1 MSDIK
6 IICDSMS
13 DLTKEQ
19 VEKYDIEV
27 LPLTIILE
35 DKEYRD
41 GIDIELDEFYKILKD
56 KKVYPK
62 TSQVTYGQFKTV
74 FDKYI
79 AEGKTIFYIAASAN
93 ATGSYQS
100 AVMAKN
106 DTDGEIYMY
115 DASNLSFGA
124 GIFVLRAAELIEQG
138 KSIEEVMTELDLIK
152 EKQSLIFAIDSLNHL
167 QKGGRI
173 SSTKAVLGNILNVK
187 PICGVEDGLVA
198 QLGQVRGKKNVIN
211 KIIETA
217 EELQDGQVNDKI
229 MYVGYMDNE
238 KERDALIEAL
248 KEKYNPEKIG
258 TFKVGSCIGSHS
270 GPGVLGLLT
279 FKK

>member
-1 MSDIK
+1 MSKIK

-19 VEKYDIEV
+19 IEKYDIEV
-27 LPLTIILE
+27 LPLTVILE
-35 DKEYRD
+35 DKEYKD
-41 GIDIELDEFYKILKD
+41 GIDFELDEFYKILED

-79 AEGKTIFYIAASAN
+79 AEGRTIFYVASSAN

-106 DTDGEIYMY
+106 DTDGEIYLY
-115 DASNLSFGA
+115 DASNLTFGA
-124 GIFVLRAAELIEQG
+124 GIFVLRAAELVEQG
-138 KSIEEVMTELDLIK
+138 KSVEEIIPELDLIK
-152 EKQSLIFAIDSLNHL
+152 EKYCLVFSIDSLNHL

-187 PICGVEDGLVA
+187 PICEVKDGLVT
-198 QLGQVRGKKNVIN
+198 QLGQVRGKKNIIN
-211 KIIETA
+211 KLIEAT
-217 EELQDGQVNDKI
+217 EELTNGQIDNKV
-229 MYVGYMDNE
+229 MYVVYMDNVKE
-238 KERDALIEAL
+238 KDALIEVL

-258 TFKVGSCIGSHS
+258 TFRIGSCIGSHS
-270 GPGVLGLLT
+270 GPGVLGILS

>member
-1 MSDIK
+1 MSKIK

-19 VEKYDIEV
+19 IEKYDIEV
-27 LPLTIILE
+27 LPLTVILE
-35 DKEYRD
+35 DKEYKD
-41 GIDIELDEFYKILKD
+41 GIDFELDEFYKILED

-79 AEGKTIFYIAASAN
+79 AEGRIIFYVASSAN

-106 DTDGEIYMY
+106 DTDGEIYLY
-115 DASNLSFGA
+115 DASNLTFGA
-124 GIFVLRAAELIEQG
+124 GIFVLRAAELVEQG
-138 KSIEEVMTELDLIK
+138 KSVEEIIPELDLIK
-152 EKQSLIFAIDSLNHL
+152 EKYCLVFSIDSLNHL

-187 PICGVEDGLVA
+187 PICEVKDGLVT
-198 QLGQVRGKKNVIN
+198 QLGQVRGKKNIIN
-211 KIIETA
+211 KLIEAT
-217 EELQDGQVNDKI
+217 EELTNGQIDNKV
-229 MYVGYMDNE
+229 MYVGYMDNV
-238 KERDALIEAL
+238 K
-248 KEKYNPEKIG
+248 
-258 TFKVGSCIGSHS
+258 
-270 GPGVLGLLT
+270 
-279 FKK
+279 

>member
-1 MSDIK
+1 MSKIK

-19 VEKYDIEV
+19 IEKYDIEV
-27 LPLTIILE
+27 LPLTVILE
-35 DKEYRD
+35 DKEYKD
-41 GIDIELDEFYKILKD
+41 GIDFELDEFYKILED

-79 AEGKTIFYIAASAN
+79 AEGRIIFYVASSAN

-106 DTDGEIYMY
+106 DTDGEIYLY
-115 DASNLSFGA
+115 DASNLTFGA
-124 GIFVLRAAELIEQG
+124 GIFVLRAAELVEQG
-138 KSIEEVMTELDLIK
+138 KSVEEIIPELDLIK
-152 EKQSLIFAIDSLNHL
+152 EKYCLVFSIDSLNHL

-187 PICGVEDGLVA
+187 PICEVKDGLVT
-198 QLGQVRGKKNVIN
+198 QLGQVRGKKNIIN
-211 KIIETA
+211 KLIEAT
-217 EELQDGQVNDKI
+217 EELTNGQIDNKV
-229 MYVGYMDNE
+229 MYVGYMDNVKE
-238 KERDALIEAL
+238 KDALIEVL

-258 TFKVGSCIGSHS
+258 TFRIGSCIGSHS
-270 GPGVLGLLT
+270 GPGVLGILS

>member
-74 FDKYI
+74 FDKYL

>member
-1 MSDIK
+1 MSKIK

-19 VEKYDIEV
+19 IEKYDIEV
-27 LPLTIILE
+27 LPLTVILE
-35 DKEYRD
+35 DKEYKD
-41 GIDIELDEFYKILKD
+41 GIDFELDEFYKILED

-62 TSQVTYGQFKTV
+62 TSQVTYGQFKNV

-79 AEGKTIFYIAASAN
+79 AEGRTIFYVASSAN

-106 DTDGEIYMY
+106 DTDGEIYLY
-115 DASNLSFGA
+115 DASNLTFGA
-124 GIFVLRAAELIEQG
+124 GIFVLRAAELVEQG
-138 KSIEEVMTELDLIK
+138 KSVEEIIPELDLIK
-152 EKQSLIFAIDSLNHL
+152 EKYCLVFSIDSLNHL

-187 PICGVEDGLVA
+187 PICEVKDGLVT
-198 QLGQVRGKKNVIN
+198 QLGQVRGKKNIIN
-211 KIIETA
+211 KLIEAT
-217 EELQDGQVNDKI
+217 EELTNGQIDNKV
-229 MYVGYMDNE
+229 MYVGYMDNVKE
-238 KERDALIEAL
+238 KDALIEVL

-258 TFKVGSCIGSHS
+258 TFRIGSCIGSHS
-270 GPGVLGLLT
+270 GPGVLGILS